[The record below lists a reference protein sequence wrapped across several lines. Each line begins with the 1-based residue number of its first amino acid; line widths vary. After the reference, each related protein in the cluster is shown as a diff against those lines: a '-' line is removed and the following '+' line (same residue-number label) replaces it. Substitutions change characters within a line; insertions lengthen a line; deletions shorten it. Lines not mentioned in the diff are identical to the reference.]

1 MQCQRTLTRLTLFG
15 ATLLFVLVLPQT
27 SRAQSK
33 DRVGVVQR
41 LQGDVSIVHFGNS
54 AKATEGMAISL
65 KDQLVTGA
73 DARLR
78 IMLTDDTGIT
88 LGENAKAVIKE
99 YQFSPFS
106 SGNKGVV
113 MVEVSKGAFLF
124 TTGRISQLADKRIEV
139 KTALANL
146 MANGTEFWGGP
157 TGEDTE
163 GVAVFEGSV
172 EVSNEGGAV
181 VLYARALTQSRVHS
195 QALGMRSRSSTDPI
209 GTTLRTRG
217 QGPSQ
222 AVMWPQEKTDR
233 AVAAVTFRSEIA
245 RNFFTISGN
254 SSSAFGR

>member
-15 ATLLFVLVLPQT
+15 AALLFVLVLPQT

-33 DRVGVVQR
+33 DRVGVVER
-41 LQGDVSIVHFGNS
+41 LQGDVSIVHSGNS
-54 AKATEGMAISL
+54 AKAIEGMAISL

-73 DARLR
+73 DARLQ
-78 IMLTDDTGIT
+78 IMLADDTQIT

-113 MVEVSKGAFLF
+113 LVEVSKGAFLF
-124 TTGRISQLADKRIEV
+124 TTGLSQLADKRIEV

-146 MANGTEFWGGP
+146 MPKGTEFWGGP

-172 EVSNEGGAV
+172 DVSNEVGAV
-181 VLYARALTQSRVHS
+181 VLYARAVTQSRVQS
-195 QALGMRSRSSTDPI
+195 QTPASGMRSRSSTDPI
-209 GTTLRTRG
+209 GTTLTRG

-222 AVMWPQEKTDR
+222 AVIWQQEKTDR

-254 SSSAFGR
+254 SSGP

>member
-1 MQCQRTLTRLTLFG
+1 
-15 ATLLFVLVLPQT
+15 
-27 SRAQSK
+27 
-33 DRVGVVQR
+33 
-41 LQGDVSIVHFGNS
+41 
-54 AKATEGMAISL
+54 
-65 KDQLVTGA
+65 
-73 DARLR
+73 
-78 IMLTDDTGIT
+78 
-88 LGENAKAVIKE
+88 
-99 YQFSPFS
+99 
-106 SGNKGVV
+106 
-113 MVEVSKGAFLF
+113 
-124 TTGRISQLADKRIEV
+124 
-139 KTALANL
+139 
-146 MANGTEFWGGP
+146 MANGTEFWGGT

-181 VLYARALTQSRVHS
+181 VLYARALTQFRVHS

-245 RNFFTISGN
+245 RNFSTISGN

>member
-15 ATLLFVLVLPQT
+15 AALLFVLVLPQT
-27 SRAQSK
+27 SRAQST
-33 DRVGVVQR
+33 DRVGVVER

-54 AKATEGMAISL
+54 AKATQGMAISL

-73 DARLR
+73 DARLQ
-78 IMLTDDTGIT
+78 IMLADDTQIT

-99 YQFSPFS
+99 YHFSPFS
-106 SGNKGVV
+106 SGNRGVV
-113 MVEVSKGAFLF
+113 LVEVSKGAFLF

-146 MANGTEFWGGP
+146 MAKGTEFWGGP

-172 EVSNEGGAV
+172 DVSNEGGAV
-181 VLYARALTQSRVHS
+181 VLYARALTQSRVQS
-195 QALGMRSRSSTDPI
+195 QTPASGLRSRSSTNPI
-209 GTTLRTRG
+209 GTTLTRG

-222 AVMWPQEKTDR
+222 AVIWQQEKTDR

-245 RNFFTISGN
+245 RNLFTIGGN
-254 SSSAFGR
+254 SPGP

>member
-15 ATLLFVLVLPQT
+15 AALLFVFVLPQT
-27 SRAQSK
+27 SRAQST
-33 DRVGVVQR
+33 DRVGVVER

-73 DARLR
+73 DARLQ
-78 IMLTDDTGIT
+78 IILADDTQIT

-99 YQFSPFS
+99 YHFSPFS
-106 SGNKGVV
+106 SGNRGVV
-113 MVEVSKGAFLF
+113 LVEVSKGAFLF

-146 MANGTEFWGGP
+146 MAKGTEFWGG
-157 TGEDTE
+157 DTE

-172 EVSNEGGAV
+172 DVSNEGGAV
-181 VLYARALTQSRVHS
+181 VLYARALTQSRVQS
-195 QALGMRSRSSTDPI
+195 QTPASGLHSRSSTDPI
-209 GTTLRTRG
+209 GTTLIRG
-217 QGPSQ
+217 RGPSQ
-222 AVMWPQEKTDR
+222 AVIWQQETTDR

-245 RNFFTISGN
+245 RNLFTIGGN
-254 SSSAFGR
+254 SAGP